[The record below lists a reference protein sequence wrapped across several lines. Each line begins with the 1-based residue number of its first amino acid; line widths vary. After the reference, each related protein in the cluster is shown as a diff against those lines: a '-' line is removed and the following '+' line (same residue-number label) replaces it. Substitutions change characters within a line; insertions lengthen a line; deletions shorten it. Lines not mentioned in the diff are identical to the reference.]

1 MITNYEDYCII
12 CGKPRTDVHHLV
24 FGNAK
29 RRLADTD
36 GLTMP
41 LCREHHEQMHND
53 KGMQVMSHI
62 AGQLFYE
69 RNMCA
74 VGSTFTP
81 EESREEFRKR
91 YGVSYL

>member
-1 MITNYEDYCII
+1 MITNYSDYCLI
-12 CGKPRTDVHHLV
+12 CGKPRTDIHHLI

-41 LCREHHEQMHND
+41 LCREHHEQMHNE
-53 KGMQVMSHI
+53 KGMQAMSHI
-62 AGQLFYE
+62 AGQLLYE
-69 RNMCA
+69 RNYCMA
-74 VGSTFTP
+74 GM
-81 EESREEFRKR
+81 ELEDAREHFRHR

>member
-12 CGKPRTDVHHLV
+12 CGEPRQHVHHLV

-36 GLTMP
+36 GLTCP
-41 LCREHHEQMHND
+41 LCRECHEKIHNQ
-53 KGMQVMSHI
+53 KELQVMSHI
-62 AGQLFYE
+62 VGQLFYE
-69 RNMCA
+69 RNMCTTGMNIEDA
-74 VGSTFTP
+74 
-81 EESREEFRKR
+81 REHFRHR

>member
-1 MITNYEDYCII
+1 MITEYSDYCII
-12 CGKPRTDVHHLV
+12 CGKPKTDIHHCV

-29 RRLADTD
+29 RRLADAD
-36 GLTMP
+36 ALTMP

-62 AGQLFYE
+62 VGQLFYE

-74 VGSTFTP
+74 HGLTP
-81 EESREEFRKR
+81 EEAREEFQRR

>member
-1 MITNYEDYCII
+1 MITEYKHYCLI
-12 CGKPRTDVHHLV
+12 CGKPSTDVHHLV

-29 RRLADTD
+29 RRLADAD
-36 GLTMP
+36 ALTMP
-41 LCREHHEQMHND
+41 LCREHHEQMHNI

-74 VGSTFTP
+74 AGVDPDDARTA
-81 EESREEFRKR
+81 FRDR
-91 YGVSYL
+91 YGISYL

>member
-1 MITNYEDYCII
+1 MITKYEDYCLV
-12 CGKPRTDVHHLV
+12 CGKPRQHVHHLV

-36 GLTMP
+36 GLTIP
-41 LCREHHEQMHND
+41 LCMDCHEKMHNV
-53 KGMQVMSHI
+53 KEMQVMSHI
-62 AGQLFYE
+62 VGQLFYE

-74 VGSTFTP
+74 AELTP
-81 EESREEFRKR
+81 DEAREEFRKR